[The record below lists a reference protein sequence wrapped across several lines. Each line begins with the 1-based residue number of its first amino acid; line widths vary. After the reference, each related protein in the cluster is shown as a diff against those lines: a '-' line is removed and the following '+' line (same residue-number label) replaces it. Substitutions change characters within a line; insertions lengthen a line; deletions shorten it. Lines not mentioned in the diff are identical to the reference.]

1 MGTLNTTWKHIR
13 RSPIQAAVAI
23 ITIFLAFLLGG
34 FFFLVSLS
42 SAHVLSFFEG
52 KPQITVFFDEKSGQA
67 EADKLKN
74 TLESTGKIQ
83 NVKYVSKEDALEIY
97 REQNKNDPLLLELVN
112 ADILPA
118 SLEITAKDP
127 KFLKDLEPEIR
138 KATGVEE
145 VIYQRDVVDSLI
157 SWTNAIR
164 LIGAVLAGLLIFD
177 SILIIFTVIGMKIS
191 LKKEE
196 IEVLKLVGASSWYI
210 RIPFIA
216 EGGFY
221 GLVGSGLAGIVLVV
235 LILVLRTYIMSFL
248 GVIPLIQNLLTDPLA
263 VIFLASASVFMLSM
277 ICLGLILGMAGSL
290 LSVSR
295 YLKL

>member
-1 MGTLNTTWKHIR
+1 MGMINTTWKHIR
-13 RSPIQAAVAI
+13 RSPIQATAAI
-23 ITIFLAFLLGG
+23 ITMFLAFLLGG
-34 FFFLVSLS
+34 FFFLVSVS
-42 SAHVLSFFEG
+42 SASVLSFFEG
-52 KPQITVFFDEKSGQA
+52 KPQITVFFNENSGQT
-67 EADKLKN
+67 EADELKSM
-74 TLESTGKIQ
+74 LESTGKIQ
-83 NVKYVSKEDALEIY
+83 NIKYVSKEDALQIY

-127 KFLKDLEPEIR
+127 KFLKDLEPEIK
-138 KATGVEE
+138 KAAGVEE
-145 VIYQRDVVDSLI
+145 VIYQKDVVESLI

-164 LIGAVLAGLLIFD
+164 LIGGALAGLLIFD

-196 IEVLKLVGASSWYI
+196 IDVLKLVGASSWYI
-210 RIPFIA
+210 RLPFIA

-221 GLVGSGLAGIVLVV
+221 GFIGSGVAGIVLII
-235 LILVLRTYIMSFL
+235 LILSLRTYILSFL
-248 GVIPLIQNLLTDPLA
+248 GVIPSIQNLLINPYA
-263 VIFLASASVFMLSM
+263 AIFLISASVFLVSM
-277 ICLGLILGMAGSL
+277 IGLGLILGMAGSL